1 MASAAASCNPH
12 TREPP
17 MHLIVDTFNVLHA
30 WGAGPDS
37 GGRQEIQSLAALIQR
52 SRYSD
57 GRISLVCDG
66 ARFQGGDPAMPGSQR
81 VLFAGGGREADAL
94 IETLISRDTGPRE
107 LVVASSDRRL
117 QRAVRKRGGNG
128 LASEKFLGQ
137 IIRDSANPARE
148 PLRPAF
154 ARKTPLTPT
163 SVDQWLNEFGLPA
176 DFAGP
181 GATKHNP
188 VKNRK
193 PAAAPPRVETPIEP
207 QRVDPTLMRDPLL
220 KEALEHWRGR
230 MTAADLDMARW
241 LDRDFDG
248 SDQSRGD

>member
-1 MASAAASCNPH
+1 
-12 TREPP
+12 

-37 GGRQEIQSLAALIQR
+37 GGHQEIQSLAALIQR

-66 ARFQGGDPAMPGSQR
+66 ARFQGGDPAIPGSQR
-81 VLFAGGGREADAL
+81 ILFAGGGGEADAV
-94 IETLISRDTGPRE
+94 IETLISRDTGPRD

-117 QRAVRKRGGNG
+117 QRAVRRRGGSG

-154 ARKTPLTPT
+154 ARKTPLTPA
-163 SVDQWLNEFGLPA
+163 SIDQWLDEFGLPA

-181 GATKHNP
+181 GAPNQPPTANGES
-188 VKNRK
+188 VTR
-193 PAAAPPRVETPIEP
+193 PPRIGVPPEPKSTEPTPI
-207 QRVDPTLMRDPLL
+207 RDPLL
-220 KEALEHWRGR
+220 KEALKHWQGR
-230 MTAADLDMARW
+230 ISAADLDMSRW
-241 LDRDFDG
+241 IDRDFD
-248 SDQSRGD
+248 